1 MPILV
6 AFLFALLIVLAPV
19 LSGHPAD
26 LSDQTTAIAVLD
38 ADDATTGP
46 DGVHPDPAGL
56 SCHPVG
62 GCSVAVMLPEAA
74 QTSGGGL
81 TQMHRRLRSL
91 TWTTRQVAPDT
102 KPPIA

>member
-1 MPILV
+1 MPIL
-6 AFLFALLIVLAPV
+6 AGLLLALLIALAPV
-19 LSGHPAD
+19 LPGHPTD
-26 LSDQTTAIAVLD
+26 HSDQTTAIAVLD
-38 ADDATTGP
+38 ADEAATGP
-46 DGVHPDPAGL
+46 DGIQPDPAGL

-62 GCSVAVMLPEAA
+62 GCSVAAMLPEAA
-74 QTSGGGL
+74 QVRGIGL